1 MDVGLDQG
9 AVMLFGARLCF
20 VCILGIGRG
29 IVTGVIGFIV
39 LVRIGNV
46 CHLFADVAGFLVCFV
61 PAVLLFVGVGSFWG
75 CVSLV
80 FWLCVYSICLRA
92 WFGRCS

>member
-9 AVMLFGARLCF
+9 AVMLFGARLCL

-39 LVRIGNV
+39 LVCIGDV
-46 CHLFADVAGFLVCFV
+46 RQLFADVAGFLVCFV
-61 PAVLLFVGVGSFWG
+61 LDVLLLLA
-75 CVSLV
+75 LV
-80 FWLCVYSICLRA
+80 V
-92 WFGRCS
+92 FGAVFP

>member
-39 LVRIGNV
+39 LVRIGDV
-46 CHLFADVAGFLVCFV
+46 CHLFSDVAGFLVCIV
-61 PAVLLFVGVGSFWG
+61 SAGLLFEFVAACWR
-75 CVSLV
+75 
-80 FWLCVYSICLRA
+80 W
-92 WFGRCS
+92 